1 MKTAQI
7 RSATARL
14 ADAIQGS
21 VLPRKYSKGAGKE
34 NLRRSTM
41 VFGVDTVAETPARL
55 PLSVYSDAFAS
66 LATRNGSTKSALVP
80 TPINPTVRANRTFEG
95 DAVHGELLTF
105 VKREAAELEFLL
117 ESHLI
122 ILLPDGISGG
132 CEWSN
137 GSQTGTLSSV
147 APNTIL
153 FNPARNYLWI
163 RKRTSQQH
171 CRILL
176 LTIDPTLVN
185 RLDVGDIN
193 VADLQFRQQ
202 IGTEDQ
208 GVRLT
213 LAAIMQEIE
222 APGLNSR
229 SYIDTLLML
238 LLMRLMRCASNFAT
252 PRQPAYVKGGLP
264 SWRLKRALELLE
276 ADLPKTPSLAEL
288 ARPLGLH
295 PTSFCRAFKQST
307 GLSPHRYFLAHRIN
321 RAKEMM
327 KDPNRT
333 LTEIALDCGFS
344 SSSQFSIVFKR
355 ITGVSPRICRL
366 SLL

>member
-1 MKTAQI
+1 M
-7 RSATARL
+7 
-14 ADAIQGS
+14 
-21 VLPRKYSKGAGKE
+21 
-34 NLRRSTM
+34 STM
-41 VFGVDTVAETPARL
+41 AIEFDTVPEAPA
-55 PLSVYSDAFAS
+55 PPSLSDCSGAFAF
-66 LATRNGSTKSALVP
+66 LPALNGSAKSALVP
-80 TPINPTVRANRTFEG
+80 HSINRTVHVNRTFDG
-95 DAVHGELLTF
+95 DAVHCELLTF
-105 VKREAAELEFLL
+105 AKCDAAELEFSL
-117 ESHLI
+117 ESHLV
-122 ILLPDGISGG
+122 ILLPDGMSGG
-132 CEWSN
+132 WEWSN
-137 GSQTGTLSSV
+137 GSQTAILSSV

-153 FNPARNYLWI
+153 FNPARDYLWI
-163 RKRTSQQH
+163 RKRTSRQH
-171 CRILL
+171 CRMLL

-193 VADLQFRQQ
+193 VAELRFRQQ

-213 LAAIMQEIE
+213 LLAIMQEIE

-252 PRQPAYVKGGLP
+252 PRPPAYVKGGLA

-276 ADLPKTPSLAEL
+276 ADLTKAPSLAEI

-295 PTSFCRAFKQST
+295 RASFCRAFKQST
-307 GLSPHRYFLAHRIN
+307 GLSPHRYFLARRVN

-327 KDPNRT
+327 KDRNRT
-333 LTEIALDCGFS
+333 LTEIALECGFS
-344 SSSQFSIVFKR
+344 SASQFSIVFKR